1 LDVSTTE
8 KVVHN
13 APIEQHAKVA
23 NFWRK
28 IRHSFSISKLSRFR
42 INWKKSK
49 PHGPRVPV
57 SWTDSAQTAPTAF
70 RQRPPMPCPCPRPR
84 CCRFAAHH
92 FHAATAC
99 SGLPSTDST
108 MPRAP
113 RHCVQPPRTTSC
125 RPPPPDAVPTAVPLR
140 PTTPHHR
147 VHSSGELFPLAA
159 PKWVHH
165 PTALLP
171 GPSPLDLV
179 AKRRQNPAGPPPVP
193 PWPRSLPCLTKMGHQ
208 PKWLGQ
214 SEAGRPVS
222 ARLHSAA
229 CHFSMRLK
237 ID

>member
-1 LDVSTTE
+1 MGPECQFLGLTAPRPHRPLSDSSRQCLARAHGLGAVVLPPTISTPPRCRRPPPLAAVKGATPTVEHPFFLLRLPPPPHYASIPTTTE
-8 KVVHN
+8 
-13 APIEQHAKVA
+13 P
-23 NFWRK
+23 
-28 IRHSFSISKLSRFR
+28 
-42 INWKKSK
+42 
-49 PHGPRVPV
+49 
-57 SWTDSAQTAPTAF
+57 SW
-70 RQRPPMPCPCPRPR
+70 
-84 CCRFAAHH
+84 
-92 FHAATAC
+92 TAC

-113 RHCVQPPRTTSC
+113 RRCVQPPRTTSC

-140 PTTPHHR
+140 PTRPHHR

-179 AKRRQNPAGPPPVP
+179 AKRRQNPAGPPPAP